1 LKSASEPIFN
11 VPAVLAALLAA
22 LMAIHAVRDFLL
34 PESLDAEVLAW
45 FAFIPAR
52 YDPSPLLQGAY
63 PGGLAAD
70 LWTFVTYAFLHGSW
84 LHVGLNAVWLLAFGA
99 PVARRFGA
107 ARFLA
112 FFLVTAA
119 AGAVAHLVTHAGDP
133 VPMVGA
139 SAAISGYMA
148 AAIRFVFQ
156 PRGPLDLASG
166 SEPRAHAVP
175 ALPLLAGLRD
185 LRVVAFLAVWF
196 GLNLVF
202 GIAAPPIVGADQPL
216 AWEAH
221 FGGFLAGLLGFG
233 AFDPVGRVLTD
244 REG

>member
-1 LKSASEPIFN
+1 
-11 VPAVLAALLAA
+11 
-22 LMAIHAVRDFLL
+22 M
-34 PESLDAEVLAW
+34 
-45 FAFIPAR
+45 
-52 YDPSPLLQGAY
+52 
-63 PGGLAAD
+63 
-70 LWTFVTYAFLHGSW
+70 
-84 LHVGLNAVWLLAFGA
+84 GLNAVWLLAFGA

-107 ARFLA
+107 VRFLV
-112 FFLVTAA
+112 FFAVTAA
-119 AGAVAHLVTHAGDP
+119 AGAAAHLVTHAGDP

-166 SEPRAHAVP
+166 SGPHAHAVP
-175 ALPLLAGLRD
+175 ALPLLAALRD
-185 LRVVAFLAVWF
+185 LRVLAFLAVWF

-202 GIAAPPIVGADQPL
+202 GAVAPPIVGADQPL

-221 FGGFLAGLLGFG
+221 LGGFLAGLLGFG
-233 AFDPVGRVLTD
+233 AFDPVARISVP